1 MASPDVSEEDKKALE
16 EIKMMLNG
24 RDALDVERDLAAG
37 VVRKSTLDKIEK
49 LPRSGV
55 ENDSH
60 GSKGRFDLMLGD
72 LLVGVLLYEDGAW
85 SFTYSDEYKAQD
97 KLEPL
102 VNFPNLDQ
110 VYKSD
115 QLWPFFASRL
125 PGVTEL
131 KEKERE
137 SMDVLSLLKKYGRHV
152 ITNPYKL
159 VAL

>member
-1 MASPDVSEEDKKALE
+1 MGDN
-16 EIKMMLNG
+16 KMNI
-24 RDALDVERDLAAG
+24 
-37 VVRKSTLDKIEK
+37 IEK
-49 LPRSGV
+49 IKV
-55 ENDSH
+55 FWHDSDETNLQAVK

-72 LLVGVLLYEDGAW
+72 LLVGVLLYVDGTW

-102 VNFPNLDQ
+102 INFPNLDQ

-125 PGVTEL
+125 PGVSEL

>member
-1 MASPDVSEEDKKALE
+1 MGKSRLQNETNLQAVK
-16 EIKMMLNG
+16 G
-24 RDALDVERDLAAG
+24 R
-37 VVRKSTLDKIEK
+37 
-49 LPRSGV
+49 
-55 ENDSH
+55 
-60 GSKGRFDLMLGD
+60 KGRFDLMRGD
-72 LLVGVLLYEDGAW
+72 LRVGVLLYEDGTW

-102 VNFPNLDQ
+102 INFPNLDQ

-125 PGVTEL
+125 PGVSEP
-131 KEKERE
+131 KDKERE
-137 SMDVLSLLKKYGRHV
+137 SMDVLSLLKKYGCHV